1 MRCNCCRAEVT
12 QFNGQCP
19 VCGFPM
25 LTGGD
30 IEIESFVRSYREN
43 KLRGVTVYLKTYE
56 YEPEG
61 RSLRLVNTR
70 YVEVAE
76 PLSLGDGEIRWLDL
90 PFMAIESSRPVS
102 LDVCVRR
109 GNDEREY
116 TVAAVP
122 SGTISHQA
130 IGVTP
135 GEGFSIQFAVGSA
148 ETYALSERVPLL

>member
-61 RSLRLVNTR
+61 
-70 YVEVAE
+70 
-76 PLSLGDGEIRWLDL
+76 
-90 PFMAIESSRPVS
+90 
-102 LDVCVRR
+102 VCVRR